1 MKGNSNWNYRPYL
14 PANRYSERGNPFI
27 CRLAPRETDCEAE
40 WLGEGDSFTLCY
52 SLRGQDSFTQVQTD
66 THFYRI
72 ENLQADREYELYVV
86 DYKGRQSPVRLIRT
100 GECVGTIVNYLHP
113 EDTVYG
119 FSGQYLCSPSIIR
132 LPGGSLLAS
141 MDVFRGNAPQNL
153 QLLFGSDDGG
163 GHWHYVTDIFPCFWG
178 KLFWHQEKLFM
189 LGVSREYGDLLIGC
203 SEDLGRSWGTPTV
216 ILRGS
221 SSSAEDGNHRA
232 PMCVLHSHG
241 SLWTGTEYGSWH
253 NRQFYASLLSIE
265 EGADPMVAANWS
277 LTEFVHPDVAFH
289 ADLSGTPGGIEGNAV
304 ELPDGKVVDFL
315 RYEKGKAL
323 LLEAAPEDPEAPMTA
338 QRIVDFPLGHTK
350 FDIERHT
357 SGVYYACGNPF
368 PGRTVLALYSS
379 RDFVHWKR
387 EADVINRSEYD
398 IKEIGFQYP
407 SICFDGDDI
416 LILSR
421 TAWNCPHNF
430 HDSNFITFHRL
441 SLT

>member
-163 GHWHYVTDIFPCFWG
+163 GHWHYVTDIFPCSIYRKRFIG
-178 KLFWHQEKLFM
+178 K
-189 LGVSREYGDLLIGC
+189 
-203 SEDLGRSWGTPTV
+203 
-216 ILRGS
+216 
-221 SSSAEDGNHRA
+221 
-232 PMCVLHSHG
+232 
-241 SLWTGTEYGSWH
+241 
-253 NRQFYASLLSIE
+253 
-265 EGADPMVAANWS
+265 GA
-277 LTEFVHPDVAFH
+277 
-289 ADLSGTPGGIEGNAV
+289 AD
-304 ELPDGKVVDFL
+304 
-315 RYEKGKAL
+315 
-323 LLEAAPEDPEAPMTA
+323 
-338 QRIVDFPLGHTK
+338 H
-350 FDIERHT
+350 
-357 SGVYYACGNPF
+357 
-368 PGRTVLALYSS
+368 
-379 RDFVHWKR
+379 
-387 EADVINRSEYD
+387 
-398 IKEIGFQYP
+398 
-407 SICFDGDDI
+407 
-416 LILSR
+416 
-421 TAWNCPHNF
+421 
-430 HDSNFITFHRL
+430 
-441 SLT
+441 